1 MPDVVL
7 PTAPANSGGAVLA
20 AALGRRS
27 IVLVG
32 MMGAGKSSIGRRLA
46 ARMNI
51 PFVDADAE
59 IEEAASMSIADI
71 FAVHGE
77 PYFRSGEARVIA
89 RLLEHGPQ
97 VLATGG
103 GAFMNAEARATIRDK
118 AVSVWLKADLDVLTR
133 RLRRR
138 NDRPLLK
145 TEDPIA
151 TLSKLL
157 VVRDP
162 IYAEADV
169 TVISRD
175 VTHEVIVD
183 EIIAAICGKLD
194 IAVQSG

>member
-1 MPDVVL
+1 MRGRPAL
-7 PTAPANSGGAVLA
+7 PAVTNTA
-20 AALGRRS
+20 
-27 IVLVG
+27 
-32 MMGAGKSSIGRRLA
+32 
-46 ARMNI
+46 
-51 PFVDADAE
+51 
-59 IEEAASMSIADI
+59 
-71 FAVHGE
+71 
-77 PYFRSGEARVIA
+77 
-89 RLLEHGPQ
+89 
-97 VLATGG
+97 
-103 GAFMNAEARATIRDK
+103 
-118 AVSVWLKADLDVLTR
+118 WLKADLDVLTK

-194 IAVQSG
+194 MAVQSG